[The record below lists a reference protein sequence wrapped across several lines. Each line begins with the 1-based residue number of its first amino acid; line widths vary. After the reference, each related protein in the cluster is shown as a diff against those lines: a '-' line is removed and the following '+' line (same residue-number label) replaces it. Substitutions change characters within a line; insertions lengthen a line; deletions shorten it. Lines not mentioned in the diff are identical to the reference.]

1 MTFPRRTFQ
10 GISELLNSI
19 NTKIQNALLPS
30 GAIVWFK
37 RQTAPTGWTIC
48 DGTNGTPNLIGRY
61 PLGATSDIG
70 STVEAGLPNITGS
83 VDRVRA
89 YGTSYCHGAFYPAT
103 GINGNGYVHD
113 WHTDSGGGVVGFD
126 ARRSSSVYGNS
137 TTVTPPSVK
146 LLPCMKL

>member
-1 MTFPRRTFQ
+1 MPFTKRYPL
-10 GISELLNSI
+10 GLKELLNNI
-19 NTKIQNALLPS
+19 RITLQNSLLPS

-37 RQTAPTGWTIC
+37 RQTAPTGWAIC

-70 STVEAGLPNITGS
+70 GMVEAGLPNITGTFGGNRYYS
-83 VDRVRA
+83 A
-89 YGTSYCHGAFYPAT
+89 SGAFVYT
-103 GINGNGYVHD
+103 GSTHVRGSSR
-113 WHTDSGGGVVGFD
+113 SGGAMEGVKFN
-126 ARRSSSVYGNS
+126 ASSSSSVYGKS